1 LHANPWHGTI
11 TRMPM
16 INVDLKRNE
25 HENPTNLI
33 RRFTRKI
40 QESGIIIKVKKN
52 RYNERSISK
61 LSQKVVAL
69 RRITRRAEVEKL
81 KKLGKMETRESR

>member
-1 LHANPWHGTI
+1 MYYRGTI
-11 TRMPM
+11 VPMPM
-16 INVDLKRNE
+16 INVEIKKNE
-25 HENPTNLI
+25 HENATNLL

-52 RYNERSISK
+52 RYNERPMSK
-61 LSQKVVAL
+61 LSEKVVAI
-69 RRITRRAEVEKL
+69 RRIARRAEVEKL

>member
-1 LHANPWHGTI
+1 MRIKGLCGTI
-11 TRMPM
+11 CPMPM
-16 INVDLKRNE
+16 INVELKKNE
-25 HENPTNLI
+25 HENATNLI

-52 RYNERSISK
+52 RYNERPMSK
-61 LSQKVVAL
+61 LSEKVVAI
-69 RRITRRAEVEKL
+69 RRIARRAEVEKL

>member
-1 LHANPWHGTI
+1 MYYRGTI
-11 TRMPM
+11 VPMPM
-16 INVDLKRNE
+16 INVEIKKNE
-25 HENPTNLI
+25 HENATNLI

-52 RYNERSISK
+52 RYNERPMSK
-61 LSQKVVAL
+61 LSEKVVAI
-69 RRITRRAEVEKL
+69 RRIARRAEVEKL

>member
-1 LHANPWHGTI
+1 
-11 TRMPM
+11 MPM
-16 INVDLKRNE
+16 INVELKKNE
-25 HENPTNLI
+25 HENATNLI

-52 RYNERSISK
+52 RYNERPMSK
-61 LSQKVVAL
+61 LSEKVVAI
-69 RRITRRAEVEKL
+69 RRIARRAEVEKL

>member
-1 LHANPWHGTI
+1 MHSLTRHGTI
-11 TRMPM
+11 WPMPM
-16 INVDLKRNE
+16 INVEIKKNE
-25 HENPTNLI
+25 HENATNLI

-52 RYNERSISK
+52 RYNERPMSK
-61 LSQKVVAL
+61 LSEKVVAI
-69 RRITRRAEVEKL
+69 RRIGRRAEVEKL

>member
-1 LHANPWHGTI
+1 MYDRGTI
-11 TRMPM
+11 VPMPM
-16 INVDLKRNE
+16 INVEIKKNE
-25 HENPTNLI
+25 HENATNLI

-52 RYNERSISK
+52 RYNERPMSK
-61 LSQKVVAL
+61 LSEKVVAI
-69 RRITRRAEVEKL
+69 RRIARRAEVEKL